1 MVYNYRANALEHIIL
16 VIPMHTT
23 THRSN
28 TIYTVSIV
36 LCLKRDKML
45 VFILQNAH
53 VQVMAKSMF
62 VYMYALSSHSCK
74 TSIKQEVY
82 SLIDQQIIIITS
94 SCARFARTTTF
105 ISPLNALYEPL
116 QTLVRAWPAPPREEG
131 QGNAPYQSCGSGM

>member
-1 MVYNYRANALEHIIL
+1 
-16 VIPMHTT
+16 
-23 THRSN
+23 
-28 TIYTVSIV
+28 
-36 LCLKRDKML
+36 ML

-53 VQVMAKSMF
+53 FQVMAKSMF

-131 QGNAPYQSCGSGM
+131 QALK